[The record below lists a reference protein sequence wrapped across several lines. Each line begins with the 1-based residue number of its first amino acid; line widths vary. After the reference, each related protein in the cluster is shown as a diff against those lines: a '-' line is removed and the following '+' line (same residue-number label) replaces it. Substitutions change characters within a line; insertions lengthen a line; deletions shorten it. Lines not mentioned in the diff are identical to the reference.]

1 MRRRGLTFKVRPYV
15 LRTSGA
21 CPNSVLDFYHAFT
34 ITRLH
39 DERRMDQARPIV
51 RSPAGTKGGGSLTG
65 RQHLRGDRVRAF
77 RRAAAGFVA
86 AVAAA
91 AGLALASGEAAA
103 QSAFCTQIRA
113 QIAQLDRPSG
123 GGGGGRRFA
132 AAANRQRAEI
142 ANATR
147 QYQAAGCGGFFQG
160 AQCSALQS
168 RIGQMRANLAQLE
181 AQTGGGGGAS
191 AGRSQQRARLMT
203 AYEAN
208 CGGGQRQYQAGYET
222 MPERQIYRTPG
233 AGPQT
238 AYRTGPEP
246 QRSGFGNFIEHLFGA
261 RREPEPSAPPVAPV
275 PEETLR
281 PRDTTEE
288 RPRNVGYRAVC
299 VRLCDGAFF
308 PMTSSARPGA
318 SLGQEEMC
326 QMQCPGA
333 DVALYRM
340 RDDQIENA
348 VSSSGAPYTALP
360 NALRFRQRFDATC
373 TCRPRSGSWAEAF
386 THRQDPTLRSGDQV
400 VSAEQARLLSLPA
413 SQRQAVREQIQAAER
428 ARREAERQAQIDRT
442 RGPDGRSRATI
453 GLDGT
458 VRMPDEPPAI
468 RGSGEPAPETT
479 GTPVPAPPVED
490 RPVRIIGPAYAPR
503 ASGPGEPSGG

>member
-1 MRRRGLTFKVRPYV
+1 M
-15 LRTSGA
+15 TSGA
-21 CPNSVLDFYHAFT
+21 WTP
-34 ITRLH
+34 
-39 DERRMDQARPIV
+39 Q
-51 RSPAGTKGGGSLTG
+51 GGSCVLPWGQKAVAGLTE

-77 RRAAAGFVA
+77 RRAATGFVA

-113 QIAQLDRPSG
+113 QIAQLDRPA

-181 AQTGGGGGAS
+181 AQTGGGG
-191 AGRSQQRARLMT
+191 AGRSQQRARLMA

-208 CGGGQRQYQAGYET
+208 CGGGQRQYQAGYDT
-222 MPERQIYRTPG
+222 TPERQIYRTPG
-233 AGPQT
+233 AGPQA

-246 QRSGFGNFIEHLFGA
+246 QRSGFGNFIEHLFGV
-261 RREPEPSAPPVAPV
+261 RRDPEASTPDVAPV

-281 PRDTTEE
+281 PRDNTEE
-288 RPRNVGYRAVC
+288 RPRNVGHRAVC

-360 NALRFRQRFDATC
+360 NALRFRQRFDAAC

-386 THRQDPTLRSGDQV
+386 ANRQDPTLRSGDQV

-458 VRMPDEPPAI
+458 IRTPDEPPAI
-468 RGSGEPAPETT
+468 RGSGEAAPETT
-479 GTPVPAPPVED
+479 GTPATEPPAED
-490 RPVRIIGPAYAPR
+490 RPVRIIGPTYAPR
-503 ASGPGEPSGG
+503 ASGPVEPSGG

>member
-1 MRRRGLTFKVRPYV
+1 MRGAATEGMDLYGQSCVLGRDEKAVAGLTE
-15 LRTSGA
+15 LRVHKAGA
-21 CPNSVLDFYHAFT
+21 DTARA
-34 ITRLH
+34 TRAWT
-39 DERRMDQARPIV
+39 R
-51 RSPAGTKGGGSLTG
+51 PAGRIGAALGAAL
-65 RQHLRGDRVRAF
+65 
-77 RRAAAGFVA
+77 AAAFVLFPA
-86 AVAAA
+86 PAD
-91 AGLALASGEAAA
+91 A
-103 QSAFCTQIRA
+103 QGAFCSQIRA
-113 QIAQLDRPSG
+113 QIAQLDRSSG
-123 GGGGGRRFA
+123 GGGSRRFA
-132 AAANRQRAEI
+132 AAANRQRAEL
-142 ANATR
+142 ANASR

-181 AQTGGGGGAS
+181 SQGGGGG
-191 AGRSQQRARLMT
+191 GGQSQQRARLMA

-233 AGPQT
+233 AGPQA
-238 AYRTGPEP
+238 AYRAGPEP

-261 RREPEPSAPPVAPV
+261 RRDPEASMPDVPAV

-281 PRDTTEE
+281 SREPSEE
-288 RPRNVGYRAVC
+288 RPRNVGHRAVC

-318 SLGQEEMC
+318 SLGQEDMC

-333 DVALYRM
+333 EVALYRM

-348 VSSSGAPYTALP
+348 VSTSGAPYTALP

-373 TCRPRSGSWAEAF
+373 TCRPQSGSWAQAF
-386 THRQDPTLRSGDQV
+386 ANRQDPTLRSGDQV

-413 SQRQAVREQIQAAER
+413 AQRQAVREQIQAAER
-428 ARREAERQAQIDRT
+428 ARREAERQAVIDRT

-453 GLDGT
+453 GLDGQIRT
-458 VRMPDEPPAI
+458 DEEPTPAI
-468 RGSGEPAPETT
+468 RGSGDAGPETT
-479 GTPVPAPPVED
+479 GTPAAVAPAED
-490 RPVRIIGPAYAPR
+490 RQIRIIGPAYTPR
-503 ASGPGEPSGG
+503 AAATTEPSGG